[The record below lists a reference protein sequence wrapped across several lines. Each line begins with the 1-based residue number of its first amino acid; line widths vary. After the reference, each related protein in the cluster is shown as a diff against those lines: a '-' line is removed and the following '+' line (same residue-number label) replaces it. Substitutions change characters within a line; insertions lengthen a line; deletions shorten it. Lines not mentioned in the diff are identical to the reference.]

1 MDYKHLFISF
11 LSHAK
16 RKRRKKWNMCKK
28 IFITMAN
35 EHNWVSL
42 VATIALLHLAKAL
55 VKLFRKNTKNS
66 IWIYLT
72 NNAVINRKSGS
83 YFVFD
88 CLFMQCRSGTNAK
101 EFTWDLNCLF
111 RDVILLCC
119 FFRFVL
125 FFSFFLSSLTL
136 LHNTVILWRY
146 VKQSDAFR
154 LIVLDKIA
162 ALTKCTIQAAVKI
175 QNKRVAAC
183 ATTAWET
190 YSINNTN

>member
-1 MDYKHLFISF
+1 MKIYINSTCLPNVQHQYWKLINISCVRIARYVTLGLQTPF
-11 LSHAK
+11 YFVFVTRQK
-16 RKRRKKWNMCKK
+16 KETKKWNMYKK
-28 IFITMAN
+28 IFFTTAN

-55 VKLFRKNTKNS
+55 MKLFRKNTKNS

-125 FFSFFLSSLTL
+125 FFLSFFLP
-136 LHNTVILWRY
+136 LHSYIT
-146 VKQSDAFR
+146 Q
-154 LIVLDKIA
+154 
-162 ALTKCTIQAAVKI
+162 
-175 QNKRVAAC
+175 
-183 ATTAWET
+183 
-190 YSINNTN
+190 

>member
-1 MDYKHLFISF
+1 MRPNRTIRNTWIANTFLFRF
-11 LSHAK
+11 CHTPK
-16 RKRRKKWNMCKK
+16 ERDGKNRNMYKK

-35 EHNWVSL
+35 EHNWVSPI
-42 VATIALLHLAKAL
+42 ATIALLHLAKAL

-119 FFRFVL
+119 FFISFC
-125 FFSFFLSSLTL
+125 FIFSFFLP
-136 LHNTVILWRY
+136 LHSCIT
-146 VKQSDAFR
+146 
-154 LIVLDKIA
+154 
-162 ALTKCTIQAAVKI
+162 
-175 QNKRVAAC
+175 
-183 ATTAWET
+183 
-190 YSINNTN
+190 